1 MQFIGVWYI
10 IKSRHDTLWNF
21 TIKEDR
27 AMIKKYYAFIVILLS
42 FIVVFSTSGC
52 QTTPSKQTQLP
63 GKTVSAS
70 FPKMMIGD
78 SWVIRE
84 FSKKGVV
91 TRSRTIIETKPDG
104 SFAEEVKDDKG
115 RIFHAYYNNR
125 HQCFRS
131 INVAKGSLLKI
142 PKPPEKRL
150 EFPLFVGKKWNDE
163 FDSWSRKGIR
173 HFFNEYVVDKYETI
187 TTKAGAVKA
196 FKIIRR
202 ASNPKKNWK
211 GKEEYWY
218 SPEAKRIVRSI
229 PDWRYGSELLSY
241 KLASDVKTPKVGK
254 PKIIIKGERVK
265 IGIIEFQSL
274 NEEAKKDNLGKIVSE
289 MLTTSFVNSESFK
302 IIEREQLQKV
312 VQEFQLSQSGII
324 DTSYAKQIGKIAGA
338 DAIVT
343 GSVTKIG
350 NDLRLDARIIDVE
363 SGIILTAEKS
373 VGKVDLKSIGMMTDQ
388 IVANL
393 VNKFYENR
401 K

>member
-1 MQFIGVWYI
+1 
-10 IKSRHDTLWNF
+10 
-21 TIKEDR
+21 
-27 AMIKKYYAFIVILLS
+27 MIKKYYTFIVLLLS
-42 FIVVFSTSGC
+42 FILIFFTSGC
-52 QTTPSKQTQLP
+52 QTTPKSPLP
-63 GKTVSAS
+63 DETVSAR
-70 FPKMMIGD
+70 FPKMMVGD
-78 SWVIRE
+78 SWVTKE

-104 SFAEEVKDDKG
+104 GFVQEVKAERG
-115 RIFHAYYNNR
+115 RTLNEYYNNKYQR
-125 HQCFRS
+125 IVS
-131 INVAKGSLLKI
+131 IDVEKGSAVKI

-163 FDSWSRKGIR
+163 FDGWSRKGVR
-173 HFFNEYVVDKYETI
+173 HFINEYIVDKYETI
-187 TTKAGAVKA
+187 STKAGSFKA

-202 ASNPKKNWK
+202 GSIPKKSWK

-229 PDWRYGSELLSY
+229 PDWRYGSELISY
-241 KLASDVKTPKVGK
+241 KLALADRTPSIEK
-254 PKIIIKGERVK
+254 PTIIIKGEKVK

-312 VQEFQLSQSGII
+312 IKEFQLSQSGII
-324 DTSYAKQIGKIAGA
+324 DTSYAKQIGKITGA

-373 VGKVDLKSIGMMTDQ
+373 EGKINLKSIGMMTDQ
-388 IVANL
+388 IVGNL
-393 VNKFYENR
+393 VNKFY
-401 K
+401 KDKK